1 MIHFISGLFCGTEI
15 WDPYLQIGNGRR
27 YDLHHLPKDITSEDV
42 VVGYSM
48 GGRIALKLA
57 SDFNFGLKRL
67 ILLSAHPGIEEDEK
81 PERKKWEDE
90 ILKKM
95 DTLGSAEF
103 LKFWDTQGLFNQSQV
118 NKDISQED
126 FKANR
131 GFFDQYRLS
140 EQKNFLK
147 EMIKHKDKITYIYG
161 KDDEKYSEIANKL
174 SSHSIRC
181 IEINADHRVYL
192 KPESLLPILKRELV
206 I

>member
-15 WDPYLQIGNGRR
+15 WDPYMQIGNGHR
-27 YDLHHLPKDITSEDV
+27 YDLQHLPKDITSEDV

-57 SDFNFGLKRL
+57 SDFNFGLKKL

-95 DTLGSAEF
+95 DTLGSAKF

-118 NKDISQED
+118 NKDISQEV

-131 GFFDQYRLS
+131 DFFDQYRLS

-147 EMIKHKDKITYIYG
+147 EMINHKDKITYIYG
-161 KDDEKYSEIANKL
+161 KDDEKYSEIAKKL